1 MRLWMESEPPSD
13 GAELIATA
21 GPTAGGN
28 RPLQTV
34 RRDRGSDS
42 LTRHV
47 HHAEAPVNNPKD
59 DRQQRKEGEA
69 KGGEYSSPGGAQDTG
84 SDAGGRRGPSGWP
97 DMQGEGN
104 RDAAREYNESQ
115 RDFVQSG
122 QVDEAA
128 RDAEPRSDE
137 ERREMEQAER
147 EGRSH
152 ARK

>member
-1 MRLWMESEPPSD
+1 
-13 GAELIATA
+13 
-21 GPTAGGN
+21 
-28 RPLQTV
+28 
-34 RRDRGSDS
+34 
-42 LTRHV
+42 
-47 HHAEAPVNNPKD
+47 VNNPKD
-59 DRQQRKEGEA
+59 EQQRKDGDV
-69 KGGEYSSPGGAQDTG
+69 KGGDYSSKGGAQGGTP
-84 SDAGGRRGPSGWP
+84 SEAGGRRGPSGWP

-115 RDFVQSG
+115 REFAQSG

-128 RDAEPRSDE
+128 RDAEPRSEE

>member
-1 MRLWMESEPPSD
+1 MKSEPPSD

-21 GPTAGGN
+21 GPTARRRGA
-28 RPLQTV
+28 LQTV
-34 RRDRGSDS
+34 RLEDDHR
-42 LTRHV
+42 LTRHA
-47 HHAEAPVNNPKD
+47 HHAEAPVTNPKD
-59 DRQQRKEGEA
+59 DRQRQEGEA
-69 KGGEYSSPGGAQDTG
+69 KGGEFSPKTG
-84 SDAGGRRGPSGWP
+84 RDHGSESGGRRGPSGWP

-137 ERREMEQAER
+137 ERREMERAER

>member
-1 MRLWMESEPPSD
+1 
-13 GAELIATA
+13 
-21 GPTAGGN
+21 
-28 RPLQTV
+28 
-34 RRDRGSDS
+34 
-42 LTRHV
+42 V
-47 HHAEAPVNNPKD
+47 HDAEAPVNNPKD
-59 DRQQRKEGEA
+59 DRQRKEGDA
-69 KGGEYSSPGGAQDTG
+69 KGGEYSSTKGGNQGAG
-84 SDAGGRRGPSGWP
+84 SESGGRRGPSGWP

-128 RDAEPRSDE
+128 RDAEPTSDE
-137 ERREMEQAER
+137 ERREMERAER